1 MCECVCV
8 LCRVVR
14 LPCCLT
20 RGSTAAVLILVP
32 MMGMIIYFA
41 LAISR
46 KEVITFKGW

>member
-1 MCECVCV
+1 MSVFVCFVEWCACPAV
-8 LCRVVR
+8 LQG
-14 LPCCLT
+14 
-20 RGSTAAVLILVP
+20 GSTAAVLILVP